1 MTIAVDRPQMR
12 RTRGFSGGAQRRP
25 LEAVVR
31 LRPRPSSR
39 HAEDGEAQAPP
50 DGEQPERNDHNHTR
64 PKRARTWQPKRLFV
78 QASAPPRS
86 CALSLRDALPICLA
100 LLAIRW

>member
-1 MTIAVDRPQMR
+1 MINR
-12 RTRGFSGGAQRRP
+12 RCYRLRLFRWLEQPPSGYDYEATAHGPPSPDVSWILTAEVISTRGFSGGAQRRP

-64 PKRARTWQPKRLFV
+64 PKRART
-78 QASAPPRS
+78 
-86 CALSLRDALPICLA
+86 
-100 LLAIRW
+100 